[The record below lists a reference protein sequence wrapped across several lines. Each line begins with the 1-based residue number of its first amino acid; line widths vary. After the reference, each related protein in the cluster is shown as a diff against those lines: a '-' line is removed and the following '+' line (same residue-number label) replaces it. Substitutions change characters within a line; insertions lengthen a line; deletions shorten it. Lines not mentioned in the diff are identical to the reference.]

1 MNVNQRQ
8 QVLDMLDHIASINI
22 EEKLIEKYPE
32 QNDFNQINIGKYSA
46 SEMLTLINKMSK
58 QLKNEL
64 EKGLKYL
71 LPFTENFSN
80 DFGNV
85 NLNDDLYYL
94 NSYIN
99 KKQFEQVEP
108 LLDKLIHY
116 QIKNGFWDKSSVKS
130 HSVDREEINKQKVI
144 IDLNQ
149 KALEKNITNY
159 NDLKK
164 EIDNKIN
171 KLDTYLQNKKEEF
184 NQVADLLNKAKNHL
198 SEINNIESI
207 VTNKETEIKGILSNL
222 SEKVETVTVDIND
235 YKEEFED
242 IKKINSEL
250 KNNLDAKINETS
262 TKLTKAKEDLK
273 FVESKKEQIETLTG
287 MAADGALGSKFN
299 QRQLKLNQE
308 LIFWKW
314 AVPIMTILAGAWV
327 VIVFKYL
334 MPSFKEEWLNIIIS
348 ILKTVPGFILL
359 GFVFSQYKKE
369 RNLQEEYAFKSA
381 VAMTLTAYSEMLAK
395 ADSNDNISRQ
405 QMLLKSIELVYN
417 QPQIYQ
423 EKSNKIYSFN
433 TKDLNETVSTL
444 TEAVK
449 NIKSK

>member
-8 QVLDMLDHIASINI
+8 QLLDILDNITSINI

-32 QNDFNQINIGKYSA
+32 QNDFNKINIGKYSA
-46 SEMLTLINKMSK
+46 SEMLALINKMSM

-64 EKGLKYL
+64 QKGLKYL

-80 DFGNV
+80 DFGTV
-85 NLNDDLYYL
+85 NLHDDLYYL
-94 NSYIN
+94 HSYIN

-108 LLDKLIHY
+108 ILDKLIHY

-130 HSVDREEINKQKVI
+130 HSVDREEIKKQKAS

-149 KALEKNITNY
+149 KAIDKNIENY
-159 NDLKK
+159 NGLSNT
-164 EIDNKIN
+164 IDDKIKSFDN
-171 KLDTYLQNKKEEF
+171 YVQNKKEELAQIS
-184 NQVADLLNKAKNHL
+184 NSLENAKNQL
-198 SEINNIESI
+198 AEIMNIEANIS
-207 VTNKETEIKGILSNL
+207 NKETEIKGILSNL
-222 SEKVETVTVDIND
+222 AEKVETVTVDIND
-235 YKEEFED
+235 YQEEFEE
-242 IKKINSEL
+242 IKTKNSNLKTEL
-250 KNNLDAKINETS
+250 EAKINDVS
-262 TKLTKAKEDLK
+262 AKLSKAKDDLS
-273 FVESKKEQIETLTG
+273 FVESKKDQIETLTG
-287 MAADGALGSKFN
+287 MAADGALGSKFD
-299 QRQLKLNQE
+299 QRQVKLNDG

-348 ILKTVPGFILL
+348 ILKTIPGFILL

-395 ADSNDNISRQ
+395 ADSDDNISRQ

-417 QPQIYQ
+417 QPHIYP
-423 EKSNKIYSFN
+423 ERINKMFSLN
-433 TKDLNETVSTL
+433 TKDFNETLTTL

-449 NIKSK
+449 NLKN